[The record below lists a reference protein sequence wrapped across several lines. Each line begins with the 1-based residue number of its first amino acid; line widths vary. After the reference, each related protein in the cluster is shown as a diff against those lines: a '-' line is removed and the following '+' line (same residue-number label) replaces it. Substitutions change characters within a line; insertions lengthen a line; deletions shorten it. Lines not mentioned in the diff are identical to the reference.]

1 MSLSRVVARPMLAA
15 MFISGGL
22 DAARHPETKVEAAK
36 PVTDQL
42 RTVIPSLPED
52 TATLVRV
59 NGVVQ
64 VGAGVL
70 LAVGKFRRVAALAL
84 IGSVIP
90 TTWAGHRFWEE
101 SDEQKRAQQRVH
113 FFKNVGLL
121 GGLILAMVDTEG
133 APSLGWRAKRGAH
146 QISHVVSLGG
156 ASTNAGIHHTS
167 AKAAALGH
175 NAGRR
180 ATKAARKANKAAV
193 RGGQRA
199 NQLVAGAAT
208 SGIGHAAPYVR
219 QVNESA
225 HHVVKAALDS
235 AEDGASRAAARA
247 TASGHHAG
255 RKARKMTARAN
266 KAARRGGHRAG
277 QNANRVIADA
287 AASGVA
293 LAAPYLRHANES
305 AHSVVEGAQSV
316 AHALREGAEPAL
328 TALRE
333 GVDPLL
339 AAGAE
344 RAEELRDKVSEHFGS

>member
-1 MSLSRVVARPMLAA
+1 

-59 NGVVQ
+59 NGIVQ
-64 VGAGVL
+64 VVAGVL
-70 LAVGKFRRVAALAL
+70 LAAGKFRRLAALAL

-113 FFKNVGLL
+113 FLKNLGLL

-133 APSLGWRAKRGAH
+133 APSLGWRAQRSAH

-156 ASTNAGIHHTS
+156 ASTGAGIHNTTV
-167 AKAAALGH
+167 KAAA
-175 NAGRR
+175 AGRDAGR
-180 ATKAARKANKAAV
+180 KPRKGAMKANKAAL

-199 NQLVAGAAT
+199 NQLVSSAAT
-208 SGIGHAAPYVR
+208 SGIAHAGPYIR
-219 QVNESA
+219 HANESA
-225 HHVVKAALDS
+225 HHVAKVALES
-235 AEDGASRAAARA
+235 AEDSATRASARA
-247 TASGHHAG
+247 TASGRQVG
-255 RKARKMTARAN
+255 RKARKATVRAN
-266 KAARRGGHRAG
+266 KAAQRGGQKAGQTAHRAL
-277 QNANRVIADA
+277 ADA

-293 LAAPYLRHANES
+293 LAAPYIRQANES
-305 AHSVVEGAQSV
+305 AHSVAEGVQSV

-333 GVDPLL
+333 GVDPLM

-344 RAEELRDKVSEHFGS
+344 RAEELRDKVSEHLGS